1 MLGKSLDKKHD
12 VWYMLFVICL
22 HTSHTSKFWH
32 KYMITYSNF
41 MVIVEPWELD
51 GNAGAENQCGNP
63 GKLGG
68 STKMWWCRE
77 SRCKLNYS
85 GRNAIE

>member
-1 MLGKSLDKKHD
+1 
-12 VWYMLFVICL
+12 
-22 HTSHTSKFWH
+22 
-32 KYMITYSNF
+32 

-63 GKLGG
+63 GKLRGN
-68 STKMWWCRE
+68 TKMWWFRE
-77 SRCKLNYS
+77 SRCKLKYS